1 MIIAET
7 GRSVSY
13 RELDERSS
21 QLAWLLD
28 RRAVGRD
35 ATVAVIAENVAEWAE
50 VIWGANRSGR
60 YVAPVN
66 WHVSPQEMA
75 ELLIACQAT
84 VVVTTSA
91 QLPSVQA
98 ALTSVPG
105 IALALVVGDGG
116 SALPPGLEWYEAA
129 LAGQPTTPVAGEQLG
144 GRVMFSSGTTG
155 QPKVIRHPGPGVH
168 PLQAPP
174 HLGRYTG
181 LFRLDSGTVY
191 LSPAPTYH
199 TSPYRFVV
207 AVLQLGGTVVCLQR
221 FDPADAL
228 AAIGRY
234 SVTHAQFVPTMF
246 VRMLRLPE
254 PVRRDADLSTLRV
267 AITGA
272 ARCSAELKGQV
283 MDWWGPVVHELYG
296 ASESYGNCHIGPQDA
311 VTHPGSVGR
320 ALIGTIHITGEDGR
334 ELAAGQ
340 QGQV

>member
-168 PLQAPP
+168 PCRPRPTWAGTPGCSGWTAAPSTCRP
-174 HLGRYTG
+174 HRRTTPRRTASWSRC
-181 LFRLDSGTVY
+181 FSWAAPWSACSGSTRRTRWPP
-191 LSPAPTYH
+191 S
-199 TSPYRFVV
+199 
-207 AVLQLGGTVVCLQR
+207 
-221 FDPADAL
+221 
-228 AAIGRY
+228 AA
-234 SVTHAQFVPTMF
+234 TQ
-246 VRMLRLPE
+246 
-254 PVRRDADLSTLRV
+254 
-267 AITGA
+267 
-272 ARCSAELKGQV
+272 
-283 MDWWGPVVHELYG
+283 
-296 ASESYGNCHIGPQDA
+296 
-311 VTHPGSVGR
+311 
-320 ALIGTIHITGEDGR
+320 
-334 ELAAGQ
+334 
-340 QGQV
+340 